1 MGKRNTKPKYTIPKV
16 DTSVPTETLLRK
28 RKNNDAHRK
37 KLALEEKE
45 KRKAAELADKKKRRT
60 AQFKRAEVFVKNYRS
75 TEREHERIERALQ
88 DVSKIEIPKEPKLL
102 FVVRIK
108 NDLKL
113 VPRAR
118 KILQAMRIF
127 EVNNGVFLRLTEN
140 TAELL
145 RIIEPFVAFGYP
157 SLNSVRT
164 LVYKRAYVRGSEGN
178 KVSLT
183 DNTLIEDALGEEG
196 IICME
201 DLIHEIYT
209 LGPNFKK
216 AANFLYPF
224 QLSSPTGGWG
234 VRSKFKRFIEGDGL
248 GERAHD
254 INTLIE
260 AQN

>member
-1 MGKRNTKPKYTIPKV
+1 M
-16 DTSVPTETLLRK
+16 
-28 RKNNDAHRK
+28 
-37 KLALEEKE
+37 
-45 KRKAAELADKKKRRT
+45 
-60 AQFKRAEVFVKNYRS
+60 
-75 TEREHERIERALQ
+75 Q

-209 LGPNFKK
+209 LGPNFKRQPTFCTRSSFPVPPAAGESDPSLRDSLK
-216 AANFLYPF
+216 AMVLV
-224 QLSSPTGGWG
+224 SVHT
-234 VRSKFKRFIEGDGL
+234 
-248 GERAHD
+248 
-254 INTLIE
+254 TLIHLLRHRIKDC
-260 AQN
+260 NNK

>member
-37 KLALEEKE
+37 KLAFEEKE
-45 KRKAAELADKKKRRT
+45 KRKAAELADKKKRRA

-118 KILQAMRIF
+118 KILQAMRIL

-254 INTLIE
+254 INALIE